1 MGQSWVKSA
10 TDERKDRQR
19 WTQRTLLLDQE
30 LYKFET
36 FCRFKSEKKNT
47 NMSSLIFDQANKVD
61 TKSTITCFYLVLL
74 KTLKATLFFLCFCV
88 RNHPVGTLNF
98 PKN

>member
-1 MGQSWVKSA
+1 MLQTNGR
-10 TDERKDRQR
+10 TDRDELKGLFC
-19 WTQRTLLLDQE
+19 WTRNYTNSKLFADLNL
-30 LYKFET
+30 K
-36 FCRFKSEKKNT
+36 KKNT

-74 KTLKATLFFLCFCV
+74 KTLKATLFLLCFCAK
-88 RNHPVGTLNF
+88 NHPVGTLNF